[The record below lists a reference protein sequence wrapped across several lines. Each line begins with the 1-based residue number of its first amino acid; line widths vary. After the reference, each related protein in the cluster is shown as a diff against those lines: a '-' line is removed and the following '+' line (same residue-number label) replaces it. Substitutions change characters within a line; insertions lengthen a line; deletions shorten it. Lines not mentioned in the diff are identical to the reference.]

1 MRISLDD
8 KSIKKLQTKR
18 LLRYGT
24 VEPQELYQTIEQLKD
39 EMLFQPLS
47 TEMFVRWFESLKS
60 KKLNKAVERHSIEDF
75 SIEWSRRVDSDTI
88 ELKVAVKEHAT
99 AQTRQI
105 SVAFST

>member
-18 LLRYGT
+18 LLRYGI
-24 VEPQELYQTIEQLKD
+24 VELQELYQTIEQLKD
-39 EMLFQPLS
+39 EMLFQPLNA
-47 TEMFVRWFESLKS
+47 EMFVGWFESLKS
-60 KKLNKAVERHSIEDF
+60 KLNKAVERHSIEDF

-99 AQTRQI
+99 AQTREI